1 VEIDIQLVRI
11 AAAGLLGALSMALA
25 AYVFNLLGIP
35 MPDLGRFIA
44 TKLLGYHSH
53 RTRLGFVLH
62 CINGVVLALIYAV
75 LIVPILPGPYVIRGL
90 IYGVALWLVMMVV
103 LLPLLGDGLFGTRT
117 SGGMAPA
124 ALVLHVLYGIVLGIV
139 VRE

>member
-1 VEIDIQLVRI
+1 
-11 AAAGLLGALSMALA
+11 LA
-25 AYVFNLLGIP
+25 TYVFNLLGIP
-35 MPDLGRFIA
+35 MADLGRLIA

-62 CINGVVLALIYAV
+62 CANGVVLALIYA
-75 LIVPILPGPYVIRGL
+75 LLMPLLPGPYVIRGL

-103 LLPLLGDGLFGTRT
+103 LLPILGDGTFGTRA
-117 SGGMAPA
+117 SGRIAPA
-124 ALVLHVLYGIVLGIV
+124 ALTLHVLYGIVLGLA